1 MNEVRRLHKC
11 YDGVW
16 RHADQAVRVTSIRVT
31 KLDEEGAPAGDPV
44 EISANGCA
52 HFSYGDE

>member
-1 MNEVRRLHKC
+1 MSEVRRLHKC
-11 YDGVW
+11 HDGVW
-16 RHADQAVRVTSIRVT
+16 RHADQAIRVTSIRVI

-52 HFSYGDE
+52 HFSFEE